1 MRFVGF
7 KSGNVFIKQKN
18 TKKSTMELTY
28 KDKFKLYL
36 LNYMDS
42 GF

>member
-1 MRFVGF
+1 MRFIEF
-7 KSGNVFIKQKN
+7 KSGNVFIKQKYN
-18 TKKSTMELTY
+18 KKSTIELTY